1 MHCACVQIRNGYQLE
16 SDVQEGCELTLRDLQ
31 LDHLDLYLIHWPAR
45 VRKGAVTGKMT
56 KDDQMGYDQELMAQT
71 WRVRDGRKRE
81 EMKERGRE
89 KVTEKEIECVCVCV
103 CERERERDGDGYI
116 VREPKRFLVYTL
128 TGDGSSG

>member
-103 CERERERDGDGYI
+103 
-116 VREPKRFLVYTL
+116 
-128 TGDGSSG
+128 

>member
-56 KDDQMGYDQELMAQT
+56 KDDQMGYDEELMAQT

-103 CERERERDGDGYI
+103 
-116 VREPKRFLVYTL
+116 
-128 TGDGSSG
+128 

>member
-56 KDDQMGYDQELMAQT
+56 KDDQMGYDEELMAQT

-103 CERERERDGDGYI
+103 C
-116 VREPKRFLVYTL
+116 V
-128 TGDGSSG
+128 

>member
-56 KDDQMGYDQELMAQT
+56 KDDQMGYDEELMAQT
-71 WRVRDGRKRE
+71 WRVRYGRKRK

-103 CERERERDGDGYI
+103 
-116 VREPKRFLVYTL
+116 
-128 TGDGSSG
+128 